1 MCLRV
6 GGGAVL
12 VLGIFLGERDIVEE
26 ALGMGFY
33 SFIWRFEYRS

>member
-6 GGGAVL
+6 GGGAAL
-12 VLGIFLGERDIVEE
+12 ALGTSPGERDTVEE

-33 SFIWRFEYRS
+33 SPTWRSEYRS